1 MKQYQ
6 FLVTPYRK
14 LRSSFSRGELAVSST
29 QSFTLI
35 ELLIVIGILA
45 ILTAAVVIILN
56 PGELLKEAR
65 DSSRMSDLASI
76 DKTVQLLLTQNPSV
90 NLGTASTVYI
100 SLPDPSSSTC
110 ASITGLPVLPAGY
123 TYHCVTSAHSTDIT
137 GTGWIPIDFT
147 AQGIQ
152 NMSKLPIDP
161 TNDPSQ
167 LLYYAY
173 TPGTNGTFDAYA
185 FMESKKY
192 ITQTAAQGSSMAA
205 VEQGT
210 GSNLFPPTFP
220 SGWIKV
226 PGNSTFGTSDFYV
239 MQYAASQSGT
249 LPVSNGG
256 YPWVNISQTT
266 SSSTCGL
273 LGQGFHLFTN
283 NEYQTIAWNLENNPV
298 NWSNGTVGSGWM
310 SRGNSNSSAAQNN
323 ASPYGTGYTD
333 FTHLRTQQL
342 STGATIWD
350 IAGNVWEWTNDTITG
365 ANQPSTA
372 TPGFTWR
379 EFPTI
384 TTWGT
389 MSQQTAG
396 PANNTWNSSNN
407 IGQIYSDGTASNS
420 TVYGFLRG
428 GRWSDGGY
436 AGVETL
442 ILNNA
447 PGSTSSY
454 IGFRCAR

>member
-1 MKQYQ
+1 MSK
-6 FLVTPYRK
+6 VK
-14 LRSSFSRGELAVSST
+14 ST
-29 QSFTLI
+29 SSFTLI

-76 DKTVQLLLTQNPSV
+76 SKTVQLLLTQNPSV
-90 NLGTASTVYI
+90 NLGTVATVYI
-100 SLPDPSSSTC
+100 SIPDPSSSTC
-110 ASITGLPVLPAGY
+110 ASITGLPVLPSGY
-123 TYHCVTSAHSTDIT
+123 SYHCVTAANSTAIN
-137 GTGWIPIDFT
+137 GTGWLPIDFT

-152 NMSKLPIDP
+152 NLSKLPIDP
-161 TNDPSQ
+161 TNDASQ

-173 TPGTNGTFDAYA
+173 TPGTNSTFDAYA

-192 ITQTAAQGSSMAA
+192 ITQTAADGSSMAA

-210 GSNLFPPTFP
+210 GANLFPPVFP

-226 PGNSTFGTSDFYV
+226 PGNTTFGTGDFYV

-249 LPVSNGG
+249 FPVSNGG

-266 SSSTCGL
+266 SSSTCAL
-273 LGQGFHLFTN
+273 LGSGFHLFTN
-283 NEYQTIAWNLENNPV
+283 NEYQTIAWNLETNPS
-298 NWSNGTVGSGWM
+298 NWSGGTVGSGYM

-350 IAGNVWEWTNDTITG
+350 MAGNVWEWTNDTITG

-372 TPGFTWR
+372 SPGFAWR
-379 EFPTI
+379 EFTTI

-389 MSQQTAG
+389 MTQQTAG
-396 PANNTWNSSNN
+396 PAQNTWNSSQN
-407 IGQIYSDGTASNS
+407 IGQIYSDGTSSNS

-428 GRWSDGGY
+428 GAWTIGGG
-436 AGVETL
+436 AGVEALDLGDT
-442 ILNNA
+442 
-447 PGSTSSY
+447 PGNTYSG

>member
-1 MKQYQ
+1 MSEIK
-6 FLVTPYRK
+6 
-14 LRSSFSRGELAVSST
+14 ST
-29 QSFTLI
+29 SSFTLI

-76 DKTVQLLLTQNPSV
+76 SKTVQLLLTQNPSV
-90 NLGTASTVYI
+90 NLGAVATVYI
-100 SLPDPSSSTC
+100 SIPDPSSSTC
-110 ASITGLPVLPAGY
+110 ASITGLPVLPSGY
-123 TYHCVTSAHSTDIT
+123 SYHCVTAANSTAIN
-137 GTGWIPIDFT
+137 GTGWLPIDFT

-152 NMSKLPIDP
+152 NLSKLPIDP
-161 TNDPSQ
+161 TNSASQ

-173 TPGTNGTFDAYA
+173 TPSANGTFDTYA

-192 ITQTAAQGSSMAA
+192 ITQTAVSGNSVAA
-205 VEQGT
+205 FEKGT
-210 GSNLFPPTFP
+210 GANLFPPTFP
-220 SGWIKV
+220 SGWVKV
-226 PGNSTFGTSDFYV
+226 PGNGTFGTSDFYV

-249 LPVSNGG
+249 LPVSTGNTGA

-266 SSSTCGL
+266 SSSTCAL
-273 LGQGFHLFTN
+273 LGSGFHLFTN
-283 NEYQTIAWNLENNPV
+283 NEYQTIAWNLETNPV
-298 NWSNGTVGSGWM
+298 NWSGGVVGSGYM
-310 SRGNSNSSAAQNN
+310 SRGNSNSSAAQDGS
-323 ASPYGTGYTD
+323 SPYGTGYTD
-333 FTHLRTQQL
+333 FTHLRTQTL

-350 IAGNVWEWTNDTITG
+350 MAGNVWEWTSDTITG
-365 ANQPSTA
+365 ANEPSTA

-389 MSQQTAG
+389 MTQQTAG
-396 PANNTWNSSNN
+396 PAQNTWNSSQN

-428 GRWSDGGY
+428 GTWYNGSL

-442 ILNNA
+442 ILDNT
-447 PGSTSSY
+447 PGYTNSN

>member
-1 MKQYQ
+1 MSKVK
-6 FLVTPYRK
+6 FT
-14 LRSSFSRGELAVSST
+14 S
-29 QSFTLI
+29 SFTLI

-76 DKTVQLLLTQNPSV
+76 SKTVQLLLTQNPSV
-90 NLGTASTVYI
+90 NLGTAQTVYI
-100 SLPDPSSSTC
+100 SIPDPSSSTC
-110 ASITGLPVLPAGY
+110 ASITGLPVLPSGY
-123 TYHCVTSAHSTDIT
+123 SYHCVTSANSTNIN

-152 NMSKLPIDP
+152 NLSKLPVDP
-161 TNDPSQ
+161 TNSASQ

-173 TPGTNGTFDAYA
+173 TPGTNGTFDTYAY
-185 FMESKKY
+185 MESKKY
-192 ITQTAAQGSSMAA
+192 ITQTAVSGSSVAA
-205 VEQGT
+205 FEKGT
-210 GSNLFPPTFP
+210 GSNLFPNTFP

-249 LPVSNGG
+249 LPVSTGTTG
-256 YPWVNISQTT
+256 AYPWVNISQTT
-266 SSSTCGL
+266 SSSTCAL
-273 LGQGFHLFTN
+273 LGSGFHLFTN

-298 NWSNGTVGSGWM
+298 NWSGGTVGSGYM
-310 SRGNSNSSAAQNN
+310 SRGNSDSGAAQDGS
-323 ASPYGTGYTD
+323 SPYGTGYTD

-350 IAGNVWEWTNDTITG
+350 MAGNVWEWTNDTITG
-365 ANQPSTA
+365 ANQPSTV
-372 TPGFTWR
+372 TPGFAWR
-379 EFPTI
+379 QFTAI

-389 MSQQTAG
+389 MTQQTAG
-396 PANNTWNSSNN
+396 PANNTWNSSQN

-428 GRWSDGGY
+428 GLWFVGSY

-442 ILNNA
+442 VLSNA
-447 PGSTSSY
+447 PGNTSSY
-454 IGFRCAR
+454 VGFRCAR